1 MLPSCLST
9 TDYAGEPRPH
19 DSVAVPVLAS
29 IGINNWPNVESFEE
43 LPTAVQFAWAANRG
57 TGDTNEQQAD
67 FFVSGQSTPA
77 NQNQYGNWHGVA
89 ATNHNF
95 ISYYYQSGSSG
106 YSKAQV
112 DASWQAYLNWMLG
125 IVDGARNCSSTNLS
139 CPWPIGR
146 GAGLP
151 IRLGG
156 FDSRRTLLL
165 FAG

>member
-67 FFVSGQSTPA
+67 FFVIGQSTPA

-125 IVDGARNCSSTNLS
+125 IVDGASSDVWDGTEAGIVSYKYWYAQKRKLS
-139 CPWPIGR
+139 FWAVPHNGW
-146 GAGLP
+146 
-151 IRLGG
+151 
-156 FDSRRTLLL
+156 
-165 FAG
+165 